1 LLLSHPQK
9 QVELRDA
16 ALADL
21 NKATRK
27 LQKAKKRPE
36 AIKSQQ
42 VPNHSP
48 TAAVGGRHAQS

>member
-1 LLLSHPQK
+1 VTQK

-21 NKATRK
+21 NRATRK

-42 VPNHSP
+42 VRAHVCTTLIYHHPLQL
-48 TAAVGGRHAQS
+48 AFI